1 MIDKATKRAI
11 WGRSPGWI
19 KRQRV
24 WRHNSFVGHTFMMRQ
39 QLQSIIDSDSTTAH
53 TKQLARSM
61 LGLVTSLQNSLQERV
76 DK

>member
-1 MIDKATKRAI
+1 MIDKAAKKAI
-11 WGRSPGWI
+11 WDKGPGWI

-39 QLQSIIDSDSTTAH
+39 QLRSIIDAESTTAH

-61 LGLVTSLQNSLQERV
+61 LGLVTSLQNSLQERI
-76 DK
+76 D